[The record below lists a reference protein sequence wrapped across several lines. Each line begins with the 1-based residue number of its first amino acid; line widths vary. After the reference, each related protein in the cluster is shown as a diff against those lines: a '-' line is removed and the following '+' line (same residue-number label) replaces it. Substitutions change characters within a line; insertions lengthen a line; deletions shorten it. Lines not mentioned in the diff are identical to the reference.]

1 TKSKMNPA
9 EMIKTSSEIH
19 LSYKKT
25 TLVQNE
31 IVLALRGEVGL
42 ARMIEKELSG
52 TNITRGLARLSAKK
66 SEVIPEFL
74 IWVLRSPKFRTDLI
88 RRVGG
93 SALQEISLSEL
104 RKVEALIPP
113 LPEQKKIAQILS
125 TWDQAITATERLL
138 GNSLQRKKGLMQQL
152 LMGKKRL
159 ISDNGTQFSGDWK
172 ERSIEEFFSVG
183 SSKRVLQK
191 DWKTKGI
198 PFYRT
203 RELVSLSKNQR
214 FSSEIFI
221 SEELYSELSQKHGA
235 PSVGDFL
242 VSGVGTLGICYRV
255 KEGDQFYFKDGN
267 VIWFR
272 PKKGIDSHFFEYCF
286 QHEHVQSQIVSQ
298 ASITTVG
305 TYTIQNAR
313 KTKFYCPPT
322 INEQKKVASIFL
334 TVDREIDCI
343 HMRLSQLKKE
353 KKALMQKLL
362 TGKRRVQVEAA

>member
-113 LPEQKKIAQILS
+113 SP
-125 TWDQAITATERLL
+125 
-138 GNSLQRKKGLMQQL
+138 N
-152 LMGKKRL
+152 KKRSPKSSPPGIRPSPPPSVCL
-159 ISDNGTQFSGDWK
+159 VTAFSG
-172 ERSIEEFFSVG
+172 R
-183 SSKRVLQK
+183 
-191 DWKTKGI
+191 KG
-198 PFYRT
+198 
-203 RELVSLSKNQR
+203 
-214 FSSEIFI
+214 
-221 SEELYSELSQKHGA
+221 
-235 PSVGDFL
+235 
-242 VSGVGTLGICYRV
+242 
-255 KEGDQFYFKDGN
+255 
-267 VIWFR
+267 
-272 PKKGIDSHFFEYCF
+272 
-286 QHEHVQSQIVSQ
+286 
-298 ASITTVG
+298 
-305 TYTIQNAR
+305 
-313 KTKFYCPPT
+313 
-322 INEQKKVASIFL
+322 
-334 TVDREIDCI
+334 
-343 HMRLSQLKKE
+343 
-353 KKALMQKLL
+353 
-362 TGKRRVQVEAA
+362 